1 MSPKDARLKLWLSAL
16 VVTVACSW
24 TNGAAAADTAGLD
37 LEVRVSP
44 TPVNVMGE
52 LQLVYELHVANRMP
66 NATTLERIEIVK
78 AARPQAS
85 VAVFAGDV
93 LASRMAAAP
102 ASAGQGSRRTLAAG
116 METVVYIE
124 LTIKPGSEGLP
135 ALAHRVTAVAD
146 APLVVEGARLAF
158 ADGAALTLGAPL
170 GCGKWVAIYDPAWER
185 GHRRMRYTVDG
196 RERIPARF
204 AIDWIRVDAAGR
216 HARGDGSKV
225 SDWYGHGADVLAVAD
240 GVVAAARDGMAE
252 PASTDAPSGGPR
264 AANDASGN
272 FITLDL
278 GRGRFGTYEHLKPG
292 SLKVRAGDTVQ
303 RGQVIAALGFTG
315 DSTGPHLH
323 FHVSDANS
331 VLGAEGMPYVLDRF
345 QMLGRYA
352 SIDAFGNSQA
362 WEPLKSASRARRRAE
377 FPASLAVVEFTRD
390 AKMACPG

>member
-1 MSPKDARLKLWLSAL
+1 
-16 VVTVACSW
+16 
-24 TNGAAAADTAGLD
+24 
-37 LEVRVSP
+37 
-44 TPVNVMGE
+44 VMGE
-52 LQLVYELHVANRMP
+52 LQLVYELHVANRMSSA
-66 NATTLERIEIVK
+66 ATLDRVEIFET
-78 AARPQAS
+78 ARAQAP
-85 VAVFAGDV
+85 VAVFEGDA
-93 LASRMAAAP
+93 LASRMAPVP
-102 ASAGQGSRRTLAAG
+102 ASAGVGSRRTLAAG

-124 LTIKPGSEGLP
+124 LTFKPGRASLP
-135 ALAHRVTAVAD
+135 ALVHRVTAVAE

-158 ADGAALTLGAPL
+158 AADAPITLGAPL
-170 GCGKWVAIYDPAWER
+170 GCGTWVAIYDPAWER
-185 GHRRMRYTVDG
+185 GHRRVRYTVAG

-204 AIDWIRVDAAGR
+204 AIDWIRVDATGR
-216 HARGDGSKV
+216 HARGNGSKI

-264 AANDASGN
+264 AAGDASGN
-272 FITLDL
+272 YITLDL

-292 SLKVRAGDTVQ
+292 SLKVQAGDTVR

-345 QMLGRYA
+345 QVLGRYA

-362 WEPLKSASRARRRAE
+362 WEPLKPGTRAGRRAE
-377 FPASLAVVEFTRD
+377 FPASLAVVEFTRG